1 MKHPTRRDERPAL
14 PTAAAAD
21 STPPIEVEVE
31 AWLAARP
38 YTAQVG
44 HTLVRETSPEAL
56 RAAVAAEEAR
66 QRATPS
72 LVRSAAERRAYA
84 AAAASSKRR
93 ARRVAEKAVG
103 HPLRRKTDRR

>member
-1 MKHPTRRDERPAL
+1 MKHPTPPIAV
-14 PTAAAAD
+14 T
-21 STPPIEVEVE
+21 STPATEVEAEVE

-44 HTLVRETSPEAL
+44 NTLVRETSPEAL

-66 QRATPS
+66 QRVTPS